1 MLGVCAEEM
10 RDAETP
16 IRAIFPDDI
25 ARFKHAYSVNTSG
38 TYDEE
43 EKEAL
48 TILIAKSRLSIV
60 GLSHLSRYMELSDW
74 PDATK
79 LASKYL
85 TELKQV
91 SQLNPTLS
99 SEGSQMDKAEVA
111 VAKKVKGR
119 GNVYVSVE
127 YEDGGSLAKSLRK
140 RHIVFDKKR
149 SSDNQ

>member
-1 MLGVCAEEM
+1 MVSKLKLLQ
-10 RDAETP
+10 
-16 IRAIFPDDI
+16 AIFPDDI

-85 TELKQV
+85 TELKQRGLKWTRPR
-91 SQLNPTLS
+91 SRWQRRSRAEGMYMCLLS
-99 SEGSQMDKAEVA
+99 TKMV
-111 VAKKVKGR
+111 V
-119 GNVYVSVE
+119 
-127 YEDGGSLAKSLRK
+127 L
-140 RHIVFDKKR
+140 
-149 SSDNQ
+149 